1 MLDLQTRI
9 GLDEDEFVASGVQK
23 EFKSPEAA
31 IGDPARHR
39 YRGVAHGVPHGGRQA
54 RARRHFD
61 DLLMPALDRAFALAE
76 VHDRLSVADDLNLDM
91 THALPITLDIERIH
105 SEGRLRFGLAA
116 LPGGSE
122 FAAVAHDAHATPA
135 AAGHRLDYDR
145 LAGAEPVEK
154 GLGVLQGRSLI
165 STLQHGNTTFAR
177 ELARRGLVAEQ
188 FEGFGRRADE
198 GQPGRSESAR
208 EICIFRQEAVARMNG
223 VAAGVARRFD
233 DRVDGEIG
241 RSALARQLTRLVA
254 CKHMA

>member
-1 MLDLQTRI
+1 M
-9 GLDEDEFVASGVQK
+9 
-23 EFKSPEAA
+23 
-31 IGDPARHR
+31 
-39 YRGVAHGVPHGGRQA
+39 
-54 RARRHFD
+54 
-61 DLLMPALDRAFALAE
+61 
-76 VHDRLSVADDLNLDM
+76 HDRLSVANDLNLDM

-165 STLQHGNTTFAR
+165 STLQHGNATFAR
-177 ELARRGLVAEQ
+177 EFARRGLVAEQ

-208 EICIFRQEAVARMNG
+208 EICIFRQEAVARMNR
-223 VAAGVARRFD
+223 VAGCIARRFD

-254 CKHMA
+254 CEHMARAGIVGGKDRDRDDIELRGRPRDAQGYLAAIGYEYLAKRHIKPSAFFRELRTKTMDGSTFCQYLYLFRGGKA